1 MAALAEWHFGR
12 GPGYCRGCRDTGAP
26 CADPWGRRG
35 GACAYRANAAQWF
48 EEAQAQDIVLSA
60 PLVRAGMNG
69 TPTSL
74 DRSAALATARALGY
88 DERVVALLLP
98 AAERGLAAAVAE
110 DREE

>member
-1 MAALAEWHFGR
+1 
-12 GPGYCRGCRDTGAP
+12 
-26 CADPWGRRG
+26 
-35 GACAYRANAAQWF
+35 
-48 EEAQAQDIVLSA
+48 
-60 PLVRAGMNG
+60 MNG